1 MWRKFVRAAKIKPKV
16 QDSICLQKIKIS
28 YFNLSSKEFFYFNKD
43 FPWSLQI
50 LCCIKIAFLQ
60 WLLLKMRPVTN
71 RHKLPI
77 LGMLD
82 SSWNK
87 IYAQICWKSYVCTER
102 YLRQRSGIRA
112 CGKGWSSCLS
122 SSLRYTRLILFLC
135 NIAKRYSPCRLGL
148 GY

>member
-1 MWRKFVRAAKIKPKV
+1 MHCEIWRKFVKAVKTKPEV
-16 QDSICLQKIKIS
+16 RDSICLQNIKIA
-28 YFNLSSKEFFYFNKD
+28 YFNVNSKEYFYFNKD

-60 WLLLKMRPVTN
+60 SVTN
-71 RHKLPI
+71 RHKSRI
-77 LGMLD
+77 LAMLG
-82 SSWNK
+82 SSWNE
-87 IYAQICWKSYVCTER
+87 IFPQVGWKNYVCTER

-122 SSLRYTRLILFLC
+122 SLFCHTWLILFHW